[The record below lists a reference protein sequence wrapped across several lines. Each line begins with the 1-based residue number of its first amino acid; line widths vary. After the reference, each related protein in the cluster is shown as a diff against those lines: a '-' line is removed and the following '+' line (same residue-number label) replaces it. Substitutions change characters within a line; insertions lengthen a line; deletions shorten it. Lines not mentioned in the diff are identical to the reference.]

1 MPVTIT
7 QQPTVNQL
15 LSAYQPVVIACT
27 ATTADGGV
35 PVLVLCDVYINS
47 VYYRT
52 FFSSKADR
60 EGKYVFD
67 IQDAIQEKLNYFIP
81 PIDGKKIEITSE
93 TLGDVFVRLRTTKLN
108 SSGLNEPEQIAP
120 IPGTEETQP
129 IPGEGLQSNKF
140 FALNLL
146 IQNEENQDIEALL
159 KAYRTNTWN
168 NEALPLTRRNKT
180 NFLTDSQSSFF
191 PFLSEKRPKTIC
203 VDVRFKGQANFTHYC
218 KELTNDD
225 INEVSNPP
233 TINIKWMNAT
243 TSAEDIADK
252 VWDLK
257 TGAFPLIKI
266 KLYPADP
273 DSDIDSVE
281 LFMKTGTGDFVSV
294 GSITGPTY
302 DVSGLVIGK
311 YEFKAVVTD
320 SKSNTGESNILKYE
334 VKDTTPGPGVITL
347 EGGDIIEVD
356 FGVFF
361 YGGHGDPMSLD
372 LTINLGTSDLTSA
385 VSDFYAAK
393 GMDPSLLRIKF
404 LELTEYPLWRYT
416 TTLVTNENYETIE
429 VTPLQLRRFQ
439 ASRTEAEEFVYY
451 TVMHDFQIYHTADP
465 DAVFYN
471 SLYMKFGTTP

>member
-35 PVLVLCDVYINS
+35 PVLVLCDVYING

-120 IPGTEETQP
+120 IPGTEETPP

-168 NEALPLTRRNKT
+168 NEALPLTRRNKS

-203 VDVRFKGQANFTHYC
+203 IDVRFKGQANFTHYC

-273 DSDIDSVE
+273 DSDIDTVE
-281 LFMKTGTGDFVSV
+281 LFKKTGTGDFISV
-294 GSITGPTY
+294 GLITEPTY
-302 DVSGLVIGK
+302 DVSALAVGK
-311 YEFKAVVTD
+311 YEFKSVITD
-320 SKSNTGESNILKYE
+320 SKSNTAESNILKYE
-334 VKDTTPGPGVITL
+334 VKDTTGAPGTVTPFESVPVN
-347 EGGDIIEVD
+347 GGLYSSIADD
-356 FGVFF
+356 PL
-361 YGGHGDPMSLD
+361 HGDRVMYAI
-372 LTINLGTSDLTSA
+372 TFMNK
-385 VSDFYAAK
+385 VKDFYISK
-393 GMDPSLLRIKF
+393 GNDISKLKMKF
-404 LELTEYPLWRYT
+404 G
-416 TTLVTNENYETIE
+416 
-429 VTPLQLRRFQ
+429 
-439 ASRTEAEEFVYY
+439 
-451 TVMHDFQIYHTADP
+451 
-465 DAVFYN
+465 YN
-471 SLYMKFGTTP
+471 SLYMWDYFTASGTINASNYASMEIFISDLNSFSGTDNFYYPGTSPLSLMHEFTIWNVDFPDDVQTNYLYMLFNHNESE

>member
-35 PVLVLCDVYINS
+35 PVLVLCDVYING

-120 IPGTEETQP
+120 IPGTEETPP

-243 TSAEDIADK
+243 TSVEDIADK

-273 DSDIDSVE
+273 DSDIDTVE
-281 LFMKTGTGDFVSV
+281 LFKKTGTGDFISV
-294 GSITGPTY
+294 GLITDPTC
-302 DVSGLVIGK
+302 DVSALVVGK
-311 YEFKAVVTD
+311 YEFKSVITD
-320 SKSNTGESNILKYE
+320 SKSNTAESNILKYE

-347 EGGDIIEVD
+347 EEYDVIDIPGGTWL
-356 FGVFF
+356 
-361 YGGHGDPMSLD
+361 YGGHGDLTALD
-372 LTINLGTSDLTSA
+372 LIMNFGTA
-385 VSDFYAAK
+385 VSDFYTAK
-393 GMDPSLLRIKF
+393 GMDPSQLNIKF
-404 LELTEYPLWRYT
+404 TDALDLYRAWRYNNY
-416 TTLVTNENYETIE
+416 LVTSTNYESVM
-429 VTPLQLRRFQ
+429 VTPAQLSSFRADMQ
-439 ASRTEAEEFVYY
+439 DAEDPEIYGY
-451 TVMHDFQIYHTADP
+451 IIVMHSFEIYHNLNP
-465 DAVFYN
+465 DEKFTNY
-471 SLYMKFGTTP
+471 LYMRFTS

>member
-7 QQPTVNQL
+7 QQPTANQL

-35 PVLVLCDVYINS
+35 PVLVLCDVYING

-120 IPGTEETQP
+120 IPGTEETP
-129 IPGEGLQSNKF
+129 LIPGEGLQSNKF

-146 IQNEENQDIEALL
+146 IQNEENQNIDALL

-203 VDVRFKGQANFTHYC
+203 IDVRFKGQANFTHYC

-233 TINIKWMNAT
+233 VVNIKWKDNSGVENRNCSNNTCAFEIT
-243 TSAEDIADK
+243 I
-252 VWDLK
+252 LK
-257 TGAFPLIKI
+257 
-266 KLYPADP
+266 
-273 DSDIDSVE
+273 SDIDGDIASQEILVSTDNGVNWTSFSTAMINEFTDDISIVGSRWYKVIVTDTANNSGTSNVLKITKQQTVQPTTNYYYRAIHPDNHPSADIVTFLDQFSVE
-281 LFMKTGTGDFVSV
+281 QTTELPRTAIAEDNPCTLIVASSIVSTNGAIACIPENGTAMTFYRAYRYGNSGDDITMYYFDQNGVEQEV
-294 GSITGPTY
+294 TQYAGGGTMNVLLEVFACAITG
-302 DVSGLVIGK
+302 
-311 YEFKAVVTD
+311 
-320 SKSNTGESNILKYE
+320 
-334 VKDTTPGPGVITL
+334 
-347 EGGDIIEVD
+347 
-356 FGVFF
+356 
-361 YGGHGDPMSLD
+361 
-372 LTINLGTSDLTSA
+372 SA
-385 VSDFYAAK
+385 TCN
-393 GMDPSLLRIKF
+393 G
-404 LELTEYPLWRYT
+404 
-416 TTLVTNENYETIE
+416 NGTIE
-429 VTPLQLRRFQ
+429 EQGPCQ
-439 ASRTEAEEFVYY
+439 
-451 TVMHDFQIYHTADP
+451 
-465 DAVFYN
+465 
-471 SLYMKFGTTP
+471 G

>member
-7 QQPTVNQL
+7 QQPTANQL

-35 PVLVLCDVYINS
+35 PVLVLCDVYING

-60 EGKYVFD
+60 DGKYIFD

-120 IPGTEETQP
+120 IPGTEETSP

-159 KAYRTNTWN
+159 KAYRTNAWN

-243 TSAEDIADK
+243 TSVEDVVDK
-252 VWDLK
+252 TWDLK
-257 TGAFPLIKI
+257 SGPFPLIKI
-266 KLYPADP
+266 KIYAD
-273 DSDIDSVE
+273 DLDFDVVSVE
-281 LFMKTGTGDFVSV
+281 LFQKIGNDPFTSLGY
-294 GSITGPTY
+294 ITSSTY
-302 DVSGLVIGK
+302 DVIALLVGI
-311 YEFKAVVTD
+311 YIFKAKITD
-320 SKSNTGESNILKYE
+320 SKGNSVESNILKYQ
-334 VKDTTPGPGVITL
+334 VTDTTGVININDGAVL
-347 EGGDIIEVD
+347 DVGGGIYT
-356 FGVFF
+356 
-361 YGGHGDPMSLD
+361 YGGHGQATSLD
-372 LTINLGTSDLTSA
+372 LTISVSSVISTFYSSMDLS
-385 VSDFYAAK
+385 K
-393 GMDPSLLRIKF
+393 LRIKF
-404 LELTEYPLWRYT
+404 SNLADFQSWGYSGF
-416 TTLVTNENYETIE
+416 LVNQDNYETTEIS
-429 VTPLQLRRFQ
+429 PSQLTTFK
-439 ASRTEAEEFVYY
+439 AFKSEADEPSGYVS
-451 TVMHDFQIYHTADP
+451 VMHEFQIYHIDEPGNIFTNYL
-465 DAVFYN
+465 FMTFEN
-471 SLYMKFGTTP
+471 